1 MKKQKI
7 LSMSAVLLIV
17 FVLMGGC
24 AKDEDP
30 ALTSGLTPG
39 DAQLKG
45 KPKPMKTV
53 NLRHAANFAILTKSG
68 ITDVYPS
75 AVTGDVG
82 VSPYSGTGLL
92 LVCDEVTGHV
102 YTVDAAGPLPCR
114 ITNAT
119 LLTTAVAD
127 METAYA
133 DAAGRELPDFL
144 NLGAGTLNGNTLTEG
159 LYNWG
164 TAVTITGD
172 ITINGSGKDIFI
184 FQVNGTLNMDPAVNI
199 ILSGGAKA
207 KNIFWQVTGAVT
219 LGTTSHFEGTILA
232 ATMIA
237 MNTGASINGRLLAQT
252 AATLQMNTVVKPR

>member
-1 MKKQKI
+1 MKI
-7 LSMSAVLLIV
+7 RNV
-17 FVLMGGC
+17 FPIAAISLVFLMGSC
-24 AKDEDP
+24 TKDENQDP
-30 ALTSGLTPG
+30 AISSGITPG

-45 KPKPMKTV
+45 KPKPLIAV

-82 VSPYSGTGLL
+82 TSPISGTALL
-92 LVCDEVTGHV
+92 LECDEVTGHV
-102 YTVDAAGPLPCR
+102 YTVDAAGPEPCHVM
-114 ITNAT
+114 NPT

-127 METAYA
+127 MQTAYL
-133 DAAGRELPDFL
+133 DAAGRLNPDFTD
-144 NLGAGTLNGNTLTEG
+144 LGAGLIGGLTLTAG
-159 LYNWG
+159 LYKWNS
-164 TAVTITGD
+164 AVLIATD
-172 ITINGSGKDIFI
+172 ITIRGSAKDVFI
-184 FQVNGTLNMDPAVNI
+184 FQVAGTLDMSSGVNI

-207 KNIFWQVTGAVT
+207 KNIYWQVSDVVT

-252 AATLQMNTVVKPR
+252 AATLQQNTVVKPQ